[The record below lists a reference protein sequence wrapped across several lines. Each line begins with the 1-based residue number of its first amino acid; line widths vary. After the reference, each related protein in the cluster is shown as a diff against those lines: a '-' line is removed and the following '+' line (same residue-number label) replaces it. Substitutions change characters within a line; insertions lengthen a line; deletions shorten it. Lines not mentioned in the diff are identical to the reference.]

1 MPLKKI
7 STGYDVHSVAKV
19 KAFLAQPC
27 YPINV
32 DWFSLEW
39 SKKDFFPW
47 KLVNIYRMARMGQ
60 NFDAYSGYRQIPG
73 MPILLQHSVST
84 RKAHIPKTWF

>member
-19 KAFLAQPC
+19 KEFLAQSC

-47 KLVNIYRMARMGQ
+47 KLVNIYRIARPGQ
-60 NFDAYSGYRQIPG
+60 NFDDYPGFQKTPG
-73 MPILLQHSVST
+73 MSILLQHSV
-84 RKAHIPKTWF
+84 